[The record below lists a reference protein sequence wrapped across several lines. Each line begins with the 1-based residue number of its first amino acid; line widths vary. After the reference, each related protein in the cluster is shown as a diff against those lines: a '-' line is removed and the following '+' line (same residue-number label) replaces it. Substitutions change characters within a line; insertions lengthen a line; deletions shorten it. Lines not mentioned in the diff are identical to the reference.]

1 MKRIAFTVRAQDV
14 GKRLDVFLV
23 EQQALL
29 TRAQVQKAI
38 QERRVQ
44 INGMVRKASYRLRL
58 DEQGV
63 IEIPD
68 PIPLQCQPE
77 ALPLAILY
85 EDRDLV
91 VVNKPAGMVVH
102 PACGNY
108 TGTLVN
114 ALLYHC
120 TSLSGIGGVLRPG
133 IVHRLDKG
141 TSGILV
147 VAKHDAA
154 HQGLS
159 VQFKDHSIVRR
170 YQALVFGSMEQDSGT
185 VDTLIGRHPQS
196 RAKMTVL
203 PQKGKRAITH
213 WRVIEKFPG
222 ITLLEVTLETG
233 RTHQVRVHLSHL
245 GHPVLGDT
253 LYGSTKRLK
262 ELNALSLRD
271 AIKGINHP
279 LLHAGYLKFV
289 HPISSAMLEFTT
301 PPPEDF
307 LHLLARLR
315 GAPC

>member
-1 MKRIAFTVRAQDV
+1 MKRIAFTVRAEDV
-14 GKRLDVFLV
+14 GKRLDVFLA

-38 QERRVQ
+38 QEHRVQ

-77 ALPLAILY
+77 ALQLTILY
-85 EDRDLV
+85 EDNDLV

-147 VAKHDAA
+147 VAKNDAA

-159 VQFKDHSIVRR
+159 AQFKDHSIVRK
-170 YQALVFGSMEQDSGT
+170 YQALVYGAMEKDSGT
-185 VDTLIGRHPQS
+185 IETLIGRHPQS
-196 RAKMTVL
+196 RAKMSAQ
-203 PQKGKRAITH
+203 PKKGKRAITH
-213 WRVIEKFPG
+213 WRVIEEFLG
-222 ITLLEVTLETG
+222 ITLLEVTIETG

-245 GHPVLGDT
+245 GHPVLGDS

-262 ELNALSLRD
+262 EISTPSVRD
-271 AIKGINHP
+271 AIKRINHP

-289 HPISSAMLEFTT
+289 HPLSSAILDFTT

-307 LHLLARLR
+307 LNLLATLR
-315 GAPC
+315 GAP